1 MSHPT
6 APTLAMIRTHRDDIL
21 TIAARFGAT
30 HVRVVGSVARQEA
43 TPASD
48 IDLLVTLVGR
58 HTVFDL
64 VGLWLELEAS
74 LGHAVSIIP
83 DSIEDEAFLR
93 SVLADAVPL

>member
-1 MSHPT
+1 MEQPT
-6 APTLAMIRTHRDDIL
+6 APTLALVRAHRAAIL
-21 TIAARFGAT
+21 NVAARFGAT

-48 IDLLVTLVGR
+48 VDLLVTLVGR

-64 VGLWLELEAS
+64 VGLWMELEAV

-83 DSIEDEAFLR
+83 DSIDDEAFLR
-93 SVLADAVPL
+93 SVLADAVAL